1 MLINS
6 ANADLIWNVQEADG
20 PPKSGPSNGILAKA
34 GRISTTTNQ
43 TMNQVNGSMKE
54 SGHSGGKTKTECRHS
69 NKIGPC
75 RQHGFNIYREAKGF
89 LHIFN
94 KTKSDSM
101 TALVVEMLVLS
112 QMDKVLFSFQSS
124 ITEHVIRSRLQRN
137 GYSDY
142 DMELYRLYMQRFQ
155 DVLGVNMKGLVL
167 RDSP

>member
-1 MLINS
+1 
-6 ANADLIWNVQEADG
+6 
-20 PPKSGPSNGILAKA
+20 
-34 GRISTTTNQ
+34 
-43 TMNQVNGSMKE
+43 
-54 SGHSGGKTKTECRHS
+54 
-69 NKIGPC
+69 
-75 RQHGFNIYREAKGF
+75 
-89 LHIFN
+89 
-94 KTKSDSM
+94 M